1 MKKKFLSSNLLNRTV
16 SKAVM
21 MLLLITQSAFT
32 VEAATNESIKLATPV
47 LKVTG
52 GKISGCFGEDSHV
65 LIYKG
70 IPYAA
75 APIGDLRWKRPQPV
89 KAWQGTRLCNTFSA
103 MAFQRERDMKSF
115 YGKEFHDPQSEPQRS
130 EDCLYLNVWT
140 PRSAAGNTKA
150 KLPVVM
156 WIHGG
161 AYMSGFGFEKEM
173 DGEAWAKRG
182 VILVTIN
189 YRLNVFGFLAHPAL
203 SAENKEGL
211 SGNYGLYDQIAA
223 LQWVVNNIA
232 QFGGDPKNIT
242 VAGQSAGAGSVKN
255 LVTSPLCKG
264 LISKA
269 IIQSGGGMGE
279 FISTE
284 ANKDKLETL
293 GMQMMDQLQAHTA
306 KEMRALSAEKVL
318 GALMPFMRQ
327 AKAGLFTAPYID
339 GVALTEDFT
348 YAVKDNSI
356 ADIPYLIGS
365 NANDIMPMDKAI
377 TDFAAARDSLSKRP
391 VYVYHFDRSL
401 PGDTAGSFHSAEM
414 WYTFHTLKRSW
425 RPFTQ
430 ADYELSDR
438 MVTYW
443 TNFIKY
449 GSPDGDKT
457 WKPCTRKA
465 PYVEVLQTKK

>member
-1 MKKKFLSSNLLNRTV
+1 MKKKLLSNNLFNRTV

-52 GKISGCFGEDSHV
+52 GKISGCSGEDSHV

-140 PRSAAGNTKA
+140 PGSAAGNTKA

-242 VAGQSAGAGSVKN
+242 VAGKTPEQGA
-255 LVTSPLCKG
+255 
-264 LISKA
+264 
-269 IIQSGGGMGE
+269 
-279 FISTE
+279 
-284 ANKDKLETL
+284 
-293 GMQMMDQLQAHTA
+293 
-306 KEMRALSAEKVL
+306 
-318 GALMPFMRQ
+318 
-327 AKAGLFTAPYID
+327 
-339 GVALTEDFT
+339 
-348 YAVKDNSI
+348 
-356 ADIPYLIGS
+356 
-365 NANDIMPMDKAI
+365 
-377 TDFAAARDSLSKRP
+377 
-391 VYVYHFDRSL
+391 
-401 PGDTAGSFHSAEM
+401 
-414 WYTFHTLKRSW
+414 
-425 RPFTQ
+425 
-430 ADYELSDR
+430 
-438 MVTYW
+438 
-443 TNFIKY
+443 
-449 GSPDGDKT
+449 
-457 WKPCTRKA
+457 
-465 PYVEVLQTKK
+465 

>member
-1 MKKKFLSSNLLNRTV
+1 MKKKLLPNNLFNRTV

-52 GKISGCFGEDSHV
+52 GKISGCSGEDSRV

-75 APIGDLRWKRPQPV
+75 PPIGDLRWKRPQPV
-89 KAWQGTRLCNTFSA
+89 KAWPGTRLCNTFSA

-161 AYMSGFGFEKEM
+161 AYMTGFGFEKEM

-269 IIQSGGGMGE
+269 IIQSGFGGL
-279 FISTE
+279 ILAT
-284 ANKDKLETL
+284 ANKAKLEAL

-327 AKAGLFTAPYID
+327 AKAGLFTSPYID

-348 YAVKDNSI
+348 SAVKDNSI

-365 NANDIMPMDKAI
+365 NANDIPMDKAI

-391 VYVYHFDRSL
+391 VYVYHFDRAL

-449 GSPDGDKT
+449 GSPDGDKA
-457 WKPCTRKA
+457 WKPYTRKA

>member
-1 MKKKFLSSNLLNRTV
+1 
-16 SKAVM
+16 
-21 MLLLITQSAFT
+21 
-32 VEAATNESIKLATPV
+32 
-47 LKVTG
+47 
-52 GKISGCFGEDSHV
+52 
-65 LIYKG
+65 
-70 IPYAA
+70 
-75 APIGDLRWKRPQPV
+75 
-89 KAWQGTRLCNTFSA
+89 
-103 MAFQRERDMKSF
+103 
-115 YGKEFHDPQSEPQRS
+115 
-130 EDCLYLNVWT
+130 
-140 PRSAAGNTKA
+140 
-150 KLPVVM
+150 
-156 WIHGG
+156 
-161 AYMSGFGFEKEM
+161 M

-182 VILVTIN
+182 VILVTIHH
-189 YRLNVFGFLAHPAL
+189 RLSVFGFLAHPAL
-203 SAENKEGL
+203 SAENTAGL
-211 SGNYGLYDQIAA
+211 SGNYGLSDQIAA

-255 LVTSPLCKG
+255 LVTSPLCKR

-269 IIQSGGGMGE
+269 IIQSGGGLGE

-284 ANKDKLETL
+284 AKKDKLEAL

-348 YAVKDNSI
+348 SAVKDNSI

-401 PGDTAGSFHSAEM
+401 PGDTAGAFHSAEM
-414 WYTFHTLKRSW
+414 WYTL
-425 RPFTQ
+425 P
-430 ADYELSDR
+430 
-438 MVTYW
+438 
-443 TNFIKY
+443 
-449 GSPDGDKT
+449 
-457 WKPCTRKA
+457 TR
-465 PYVEVLQTKK
+465 

>member
-1 MKKKFLSSNLLNRTV
+1 MLLPNNLYDRIV
-16 SKAVM
+16 SKAIV
-21 MLLLITQSAFT
+21 MLLLLGCSAFSGK
-32 VEAATNESIKLATPV
+32 AATPNAIKPATPA
-47 LKVTG
+47 LRITG
-52 GKISGCFGEDSHV
+52 GKIIGCVGEDSRI

-75 APIGDLRWKRPQPV
+75 PPIGDLRWKRPQAV
-89 KAWQGTRLCNTFSA
+89 KPWQGTLKCDKFSA
-103 MAFQRERDMKSF
+103 MAFQRDRDMNSF
-115 YGKEFHDPQSEPQRS
+115 YGKEFHDPESEPQRS

-173 DGEAWAKRG
+173 DGEAWAERG

-203 SAENKEGL
+203 SAENEEGL

-223 LQWVVNNIA
+223 LKWIVSNIA
-232 QFGGDPKNIT
+232 QFGGDPNNIT

-255 LVTSPLCKG
+255 LVASPLCKG

-269 IIQSGGGMGE
+269 IIQSGGGLGE
-279 FISTE
+279 FISTTS
-284 ANKDKLETL
+284 NKEKLENL
-293 GMQMMDQLQAHTA
+293 GKQMMDQLQAQTTID
-306 KEMRALSAEKVL
+306 MRALSAEKVL

-339 GVALTEDFT
+339 GEALTEDFT
-348 YAVKDNSI
+348 SAVKDNSI

-377 TDFAAARDSLSKRP
+377 IDFAEARDSLSKRP
-391 VYVYHFDRSL
+391 VYVYHFDRAL
-401 PGDTAGSFHSAEM
+401 PGDTARAFHSAEM

-425 RPFTQ
+425 RPFTK

-449 GSPDGDKT
+449 GSPDGDQI
-457 WKPCTRKA
+457 WKPCTRKN
-465 PYVEVLQTKK
+465 PYIEVLQIKE